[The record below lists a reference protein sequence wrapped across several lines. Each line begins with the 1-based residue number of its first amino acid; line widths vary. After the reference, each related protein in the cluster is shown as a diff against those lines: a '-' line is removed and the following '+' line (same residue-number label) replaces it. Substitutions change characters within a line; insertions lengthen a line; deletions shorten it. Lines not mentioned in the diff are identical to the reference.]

1 MFKFILNIKE
11 FFYFNENIVKLLV
24 NLVNNL
30 FGVFILF
37 YYNFYILEDD
47 NVILVIEIYVLYIY
61 NIEFMIFFFIYFK
74 FIFIF
79 L

>member
-1 MFKFILNIKE
+1 MFKIILNIKE